1 MAEVTEIPFFAH
13 YEVTSGQS
21 ITISGLA
28 TTRNETGES
37 CKTAKDGASALEWF
51 GHEPESLLRT
61 LATRFDPFGMF
72 VSQEQKR
79 PCHLHTSEV

>member
-1 MAEVTEIPFFAH
+1 MKLLKTPFFAH

-21 ITISGLA
+21 IIISGLA
-28 TTRNETGES
+28 TTRKETVES

-51 GHEPESLLRT
+51 RYEPENLLRT
-61 LATRFDPFGMF
+61 LAPCFDPLGMF
-72 VSQEQKR
+72 ISQEQKR